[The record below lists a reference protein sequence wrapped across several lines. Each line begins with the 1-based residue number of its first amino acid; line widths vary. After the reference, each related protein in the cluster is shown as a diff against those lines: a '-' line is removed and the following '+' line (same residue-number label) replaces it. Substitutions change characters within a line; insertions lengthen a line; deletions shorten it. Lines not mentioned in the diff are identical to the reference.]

1 MNTKLDFINGNT
13 KKMFAGND
21 TTYDCSHVFK
31 YGL

>member
-13 KKMFAGND
+13 KKCLLAM
-21 TTYDCSHVFK
+21 TLPSHVFK